1 MNTPG
6 FPPPEFSRMVRVRPA
21 PPERL
26 AIEANEA
33 ERSALAR
40 RFDIVSVDS
49 LSAEFEFEPEG
60 EAVLARGTMR
70 ADLVQLCA
78 VSDENFPVRIQ
89 EPLILRFVREAR
101 AVDPEE
107 EAELP
112 ADEPDEIEFGGDA
125 FDLGEAVA
133 QSLGLAID
141 PYAEG
146 PNADA
151 ARREAGIAQEGEAE
165 GPLAELLKGL
175 KPN

>member
-1 MNTPG
+1 MTA
-6 FPPPEFSRMVRVRPA
+6 PEFSREVRTRPQ

-26 AIEANEA
+26 TIEANEA
-33 ERSALAR
+33 ERAALAK
-40 RFDIVSVDS
+40 RFGIVGITA
-49 LSAEFEFEPEG
+49 LRAELTFEPDGEG
-60 EAVLARGTMR
+60 VEARGTLS
-70 ADLVQLCA
+70 ADLTQLCA
-78 VSDENFPVRIQ
+78 VSDEDFAVHID
-89 EPLILRFVREAR
+89 EPLALRFVRAAR
-101 AVDPEE
+101 QVDPEE

-112 ADEPDEIEFGGDA
+112 GDEPDEIEFTGDS

-151 ARREAGIAQEGEAE
+151 ARREAGIVTEGESE
-165 GPLAELLKGL
+165 GPLAELLRGL

>member
-1 MNTPG
+1 MTA
-6 FPPPEFSRMVRVRPA
+6 PELSREVRTRPH

-26 AIEANEA
+26 TIEASEA
-33 ERSALAR
+33 ERAALAA
-40 RFDIVSVDS
+40 RFAVVAIKA
-49 LSAEFEFEPEG
+49 LRAELAFAPDG
-60 EAVLARGTMR
+60 EAINARGTLT

-78 VSDENFPVRIQ
+78 VSDEEFPVRIE
-89 EPLILRFVREAR
+89 EPLALRFVREAR
-101 AVDPEE
+101 TVDPEE

-112 ADEPDEIEFGGDA
+112 GDEPDEIEFTGDSV
-125 FDLGEAVA
+125 DVGEAVA

-151 ARREAGIAQEGEAE
+151 ARREAGIVVEGESE
-165 GPLAELLKGL
+165 GPLAELLRGL